1 MLLIVQVACLVVISI
16 DVKISIIIFIS
27 KSASSFDAKLITF
40 DSQLFTFLHV
50 RLESL
55 NELVDKSSEFLDVT

>member
-1 MLLIVQVACLVVISI
+1 MLLIAQVACLVVISI

-27 KSASSFDAKLITF
+27 QSASSFDAKLITF

>member
-40 DSQLFTFLHV
+40 DSNYLLSFM
-50 RLESL
+50 
-55 NELVDKSSEFLDVT
+55 

>member
-1 MLLIVQVACLVVISI
+1 MIVQVACLVVISI

-27 KSASSFDAKLITF
+27 QSASSFDAKLITF